1 MQLKLHE
8 PETAAEIY
16 TQLLDKVRGYSGA
29 CRLSARVAP
38 LTFNPLAY
46 FEQEAGATEKEIEMA
61 RRKLGESE
69 ALMQPLPPL
78 QPPQPHQAAAATV
91 PLPPLQTPQT
101 MQTAHSPPPSPP
113 PSPPAPAPPAD
124 WVSSRGGST
133 DLVVLDLSSHSAPPP
148 PPPPAADGLH
158 AGS

>member
-1 MQLKLHE
+1 MQVKLHE
-8 PETAAEIY
+8 PESAAEIY
-16 TQLLDKVRGYSGA
+16 KQMLDK
-29 CRLSARVAP
+29 
-38 LTFNPLAY
+38 
-46 FEQEAGATEKEIEMA
+46 EAGSTEKEIEMA

-78 QPPQPHQAAAATV
+78 QPPQPHQAAAANV
-91 PLPPLQTPQT
+91 PPPPLQTPQT
-101 MQTAHSPPPSPP
+101 MQTAHPPPPSPP
-113 PSPPAPAPPAD
+113 PSPPAPPAPAD

-148 PPPPAADGLH
+148 PPPPDADGLH

>member
-1 MQLKLHE
+1 MQVKLHE
-8 PETAAEIY
+8 PESAAEIY
-16 TQLLDKVRGYSGA
+16 KQMLDK
-29 CRLSARVAP
+29 
-38 LTFNPLAY
+38 
-46 FEQEAGATEKEIEMA
+46 EAGSTEKEIEMA

-78 QPPQPHQAAAATV
+78 QPPQPHQAAAANV
-91 PLPPLQTPQT
+91 PPPPLQTPQT
-101 MQTAHSPPPSPP
+101 MQTAHPPPPSPP
-113 PSPPAPAPPAD
+113 PSPPAPPPPAD